1 MLSERT
7 SRRAPPLWR
16 RSPSTRKGTRW
27 RSGSVPTAQNRG
39 SKRPDTTP
47 LGRCWQTS
55 RPRPRWWRAAR
66 WPSRSRPLTPSSR
79 WPRRRRSFG
88 DGSTASGAGVTHAYA
103 AAGTYEVRVTAS
115 DAVGNSTSAAR
126 TIRVEPAPNV
136 ETALRIEGLSITPRR
151 FAPVGGA
158 VASRARKGGGTTIH
172 YRLSEAARVSFAVE
186 RAAAG
191 RRVGRN
197 CVRPALHPLRAPAG
211 RLRPGASR
219 APTACA
225 STVAC
230 GGVRSPPAATGSSPS
245 PPPATA
251 GRRWCAPALGSWAP
265 LSVVVDLARWRRTR
279 WLIPN

>member
-1 MLSERT
+1 MAQVAFDPQGNALAIWERSDGAKPRIEAAGYDAAGPLLANLAAPATVVAGRPVAFSVTPIDSFFAVAAT
-7 SRRAPPLWR
+7 SW
-16 RSPSTRKGTRW
+16 
-27 RSGSVPTAQNRG
+27 
-39 SKRPDTTP
+39 
-47 LGRCWQTS
+47 
-55 RPRPRWWRAAR
+55 
-66 WPSRSRPLTPSSR
+66 
-79 WPRRRRSFG
+79 SFG